1 MGPVLH
7 WLFLFGF
14 WLALSGVFDAVHV
27 GLGLVATLAVTLFAR
42 PLARVGLGRAAEG
55 ESIHLGQIPWPR
67 ILAYSLWLLRA
78 IVQANW
84 QVVRIV
90 LDPRLPIDPALVRV
104 PTRVNSDTGIT
115 LLANSI
121 TATPGTITVR
131 AADEENH
138 EFLIHTLTGAEQV
151 APAVHAME
159 DRILAA
165 LGPLEKRE

>member
-14 WLALSGVFDAVHV
+14 WLVLSGVFDAVHV
-27 GLGLVATLAVTLFAR
+27 GLGLVATLAVALFAR
-42 PLARVGLGRAAEG
+42 PLARVGLDRSEDAA
-55 ESIHLGQIPWPR
+55 SIHLGETPWLR
-67 ILAYSLWLLRA
+67 VLTYSIWLLGA
-78 IVQANW
+78 IVRANL

-131 AADEENH
+131 AGDEESH
-138 EFLIHTLTGAEQV
+138 EFLVHTLANPEQV

-159 DRILAA
+159 DRILRA
-165 LGPLEKRE
+165 LGRLEKRG